1 MSNTS
6 DSPYA
11 PKPNLVYG
19 MEHGA
24 NPRQN
29 AMNYQLYQDSQQNK
43 LNKTHGGRRSRKNMR
58 NRRRNTK
65 RRHVKVGG
73 SQKLVVPSFPQVG
86 PQVSPI
92 SNTSNSVATN
102 QTRLDAQVNACN
114 DCYATNTCGQTPGCP
129 QQGGTNRR
137 RKAYSISTS
146 RVKKSPFR
154 NVASVKRTLR
164 KYRKGK
170 KIGYTQRSSLRSM
183 GLIPRSNGKYLLGN
197 KYK

>member
-6 DSPYA
+6 ELPYS

-19 MEHGA
+19 MEHGS

-29 AMNYQLYQDSQQNK
+29 AMNYQLYQDSHQND
-43 LNKTHGGRRSRKNMR
+43 LNKTHGGRRTRKNR
-58 NRRRNTK
+58 NKHTRRKHYK
-65 RRHVKVGG
+65 RGG
-73 SQKLVVPSFPQVG
+73 SQKLVVPSFPEVG

-114 DCYATNTCGQTPGCP
+114 DCYATNTCAQTPGCP
-129 QQGGTNRR
+129 QQGGARK
-137 RKAYSISTS
+137 KAYPISIS
-146 RVKKSPFR
+146 RVRKSPFR
-154 NVASVKRTLR
+154 SVENVKQTLR
-164 KYRKGK
+164 KYRQGK

-183 GLIPRSNGKYLLGN
+183 GLIPRINGKYSLGN